1 MFSIFTIVMRHN
13 QLFPDPDYLL
23 ECQSEEHGV
32 HMYYKTTK
40 TTISEILYLANPQNK
55 IETVYPRETTEL

>member
-1 MFSIFTIVMRHN
+1 MRYN

-32 HMYYKTTK
+32 HMYYKITK
-40 TTISEILYLANPQNK
+40 TTISEILYLAKATEQNRNCLSK
-55 IETVYPRETTEL
+55 RNY